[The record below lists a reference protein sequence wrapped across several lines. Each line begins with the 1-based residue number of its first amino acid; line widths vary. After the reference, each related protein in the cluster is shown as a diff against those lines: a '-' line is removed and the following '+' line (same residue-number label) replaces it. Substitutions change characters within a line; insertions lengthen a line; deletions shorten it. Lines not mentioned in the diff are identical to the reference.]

1 MTICTI
7 SPEEKSLLIFNQKNK
22 MDKYWNLYSMEL
34 ITQITTTGRQ
44 YHHYIQPSEKGRLC
58 VCVFDGVYINI
69 IRTRLF
75 GEIEIHFE
83 VESAELGRIELPS
96 ACIDMQGN
104 LDRHI
109 SINDKASVFAHYLER
124 LQVVYDT
131 ILALSPEKA

>member
-1 MTICTI
+1 MTPQAPPINYGQAIVYIDAASAFQGSAT
-7 SPEEKSLLIFNQKNK
+7 NV
-22 MDKYWNLYSMEL
+22 
-34 ITQITTTGRQ
+34 TAITTTGRQ

-83 VESAELGRIELPS
+83 AESAELGRIELPS

-124 LQVVYDT
+124 LQVVYDS

>member
-1 MTICTI
+1 MTTRAI
-7 SPEEKSLLIFNQKNK
+7 SAEEKSLLIFNQKNK

-34 ITQITTTGRQ
+34 ITQITTTGRL

-69 IRTRLF
+69 IRSRIF

-83 VESAELGRIELPS
+83 VESAELGRIELPP

-109 SINDKASVFAHYLER
+109 SLNDKTRVFAHYLDR
-124 LQVVYDT
+124 LQRVYDS

>member
-1 MTICTI
+1 MTTSAI
-7 SPEEKSLLIFNQKNK
+7 SAEEKSLLIFNQKNK

-34 ITQITTTGRQ
+34 ITQITTTGRL

-69 IRTRLF
+69 IRSRIF

-83 VESAELGRIELPS
+83 AESAELGRIELPS

-109 SINDKASVFAHYLER
+109 SLNDKTRVFAHYLDR
-124 LQVVYDT
+124 LQMVYDS

>member
-1 MTICTI
+1 MTTRSI
-7 SPEEKSLLIFNQKNK
+7 SAEEKSLLIFNQKNK

-34 ITQITTTGRQ
+34 ITQITTTGRL

-69 IRTRLF
+69 IRSRIF
-75 GEIEIHFE
+75 GEIEIHFA

-109 SINDKASVFAHYLER
+109 PLNDKTRVFAHYLDR
-124 LQVVYDT
+124 LQMVYDS

>member
-1 MTICTI
+1 MTTSAI
-7 SPEEKSLLIFNQKNK
+7 SAEEKSLLIFNQKNK

-34 ITQITTTGRQ
+34 ITQITTTGRL

-69 IRTRLF
+69 IRSRIF

-83 VESAELGRIELPS
+83 AESTELGRIQLPS

-104 LDRHI
+104 LDHHI
-109 SINDKASVFAHYLER
+109 PLNDKARVFAHYLER
-124 LQVVYDT
+124 LQVVYDS

>member
-1 MTICTI
+1 MTTSAI
-7 SPEEKSLLIFNQKNK
+7 SAEEKSLLIFNQKNK

-34 ITQITTTGRQ
+34 ITQITATGRL

-69 IRTRLF
+69 VRSRLF

-83 VESAELGRIELPS
+83 VESTELGRIELPS

-109 SINDKASVFAHYLER
+109 SINDKTRVFAHYLDR
-124 LQVVYDT
+124 LQMVYDS